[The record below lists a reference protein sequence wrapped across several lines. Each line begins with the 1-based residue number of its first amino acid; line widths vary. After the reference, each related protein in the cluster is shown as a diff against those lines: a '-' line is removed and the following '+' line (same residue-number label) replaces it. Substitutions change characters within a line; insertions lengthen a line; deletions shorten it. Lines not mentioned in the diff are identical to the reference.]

1 MFGEYADSTKEIE
14 AFVANRNHFLKRILV
29 FLLVLFCVF
38 ITPIPPRGVLHIIF
52 NAWTTTGT
60 KKIMNSKNCV
70 IVTTNVPSL
79 QVS

>member
-52 NAWTTTGT
+52 NA
-60 KKIMNSKNCV
+60 
-70 IVTTNVPSL
+70 
-79 QVS
+79 